1 MLTVILFLI
10 LALVFGYFATQ
21 NTQHITI
28 TVATYTLSSIPLYAA
43 VGITLLIG
51 LSFSWLV
58 SLIDSFSVAMKL
70 RGKEHKIKDAN
81 KTIQDLTKQ
90 VKELE
95 IENAR
100 LRGQNETTVK

>member
-1 MLTVILFLI
+1 MFTVILFLI

-21 NTQHITI
+21 NTQHINL
-28 TVATYTLSSIPLYAA
+28 TVANYSLSSIPLYAV

-51 LSFSWLV
+51 LLFSWLV
-58 SLIDSFSVAMKL
+58 SLMDSFSGAMKL

-81 KTIQDLTKQ
+81 KTIQDLNKQ

-100 LRGQNETTVK
+100 LKGKNETTV

>member
-21 NTQHITI
+21 NTQSITI
-28 TVATYTLSSIPLYAA
+28 TVANYTLSSIPLYAA

-58 SLIDSFSVAMKL
+58 SLIDTFSAAMKL

-90 VKELE
+90 IKDLE

-100 LRGQNETTVK
+100 LKGQSETIAK

>member
-1 MLTVILFLI
+1 MLSIILFLI

-21 NTQHITI
+21 NTQNISI
-28 TVATYTLSSIPLYAA
+28 TVANYTLSSIPLYAA

-51 LSFSWLV
+51 LSFSWLI
-58 SLIDSFSVAMKL
+58 SLVGSFSSAMKL
-70 RGKEHKIKDAN
+70 RGKEHKIKDAD
-81 KTIQDLTKQ
+81 KTIQDLNKQ

-100 LRGQNETTVK
+100 LKGKNETTS

>member
-1 MLTVILFLI
+1 MFNFIFLLV
-10 LALVFGYFATQ
+10 LALIFGYFATQ
-21 NTQHITI
+21 NTQNITI
-28 TVATYTLSSIPLYAA
+28 TVASYTLSSIPLYAV

-58 SLIDSFSVAMKL
+58 SLFDSLSSAMKL

-81 KTIQDLTKQ
+81 KAIQDLNKQ

-100 LRGQNETTVK
+100 LKGKNEITL